1 MSLNQAFQTAVA
13 YRQGMID
20 RNMDAAAQAPMLAI
34 QALNVGLQ
42 AQAQSQQAQF
52 QMQSMVLGTQLQI
65 EETKAKQAMQVME
78 FDLKQR
84 QIAADQIMARQ
95 NYDLNLK
102 RTNAAVAASDAQS
115 QAAQIEIANAR
126 AGQDA
131 NNALGVA
138 MANGM
143 TMDDLVR
150 GKGTE
155 YLAPLQQTN
164 PLAFAQLGKMLG
176 QEKEKQIAGLSASVF
191 DLNLKV
197 ADAMSNSRL
206 SPGERAIAMQA
217 VSPLLKQQAGKLSEL
232 TGQPVQTIGDSG
244 IANQLAAFSK
254 KPGLDADTAIKALA
268 EIRQTREGLDP
279 EKDASKIS
287 LLDQR
292 ESDIWQGLSPVSPP
306 VAGEDPATT
315 ARKDL
320 LAQKDAAL
328 AQMRAQR
335 NITRDP
341 EAVQKEAAKVSAMD
355 AVGAWESAGATKASN
370 LLTQIL
376 SNGTDPRFAEAQRL
390 KHILD
395 AAVKATRADA
405 GGRNTETYRP
415 ATPSER
421 KAVAAQTINPLAPGA
436 VATVTAAPGTRIY
449 PLTKAEMEAM
459 TKDPS
464 FENVQRILSR
474 LEVK

>member
-20 RNMDAAAQAPMLAI
+20 RNLDAAAQAPMLAI

-84 QIAADQIMARQ
+84 QLAADQVMARQ

-102 RTNAAVAASDAQS
+102 RTNAAVAASDAQA
-115 QAAQIEIANAR
+115 QAALIEIANAR

-138 MANGM
+138 MANGV

-150 GKGTE
+150 GKGME
-155 YLAPLQQTN
+155 YLAPLEQTN
-164 PLAFAQLGKMLG
+164 PLAFAQVGKMIG

-217 VSPLLKQQAGKLSEL
+217 VSPLLKQQAWKLAEL

-244 IANQLAAFSK
+244 IANQLAAFSTK
-254 KPGLDADTAIKALA
+254 SGLDPADAIKALA

-279 EKDASKIS
+279 EKDAVKIS

-292 ESDIWQGLSPVSPP
+292 ESDIWQGLSPVASPA
-306 VAGEDPATT
+306 AGEDPATA
-315 ARKDL
+315 ARKEL
-320 LAQKDAAL
+320 LAKADAARAALTITASRATSPAVL
-328 AQMRAQR
+328 AANRATAAAT
-335 NITRDP
+335 TRID
-341 EAVQKEAAKVSAMD
+341 K
-355 AVGAWESAGATKASN
+355 WENATGTKAATA
-370 LLTQIL
+370 LDTILTTSADPQQI
-376 SNGTDPRFAEAQRL
+376 AEAQKLRN
-390 KHILD
+390 ILD
-395 AAVKATRADA
+395 AAIRATRAGVQ
-405 GGRNTETYRP
+405 GG
-415 ATPSER
+415 A
-421 KAVAAQTINPLAPGA
+421 A
-436 VATVTAAPGTRIY
+436 VATRTLAPSEPSGYPTFGVTGTPGAMTSTRVRT
-449 PLTKAEMEAM
+449 LTQAEMDSL
-459 TKDPS
+459 TDDPS
-464 FENVQRILSR
+464 FENVKAILSR

>member
-1 MSLNQAFQTAVA
+1 MSLNQAFQTSVA

-84 QIAADQIMARQ
+84 QLAADQIMARQ

-244 IANQLAAFSK
+244 IANQLAAFTRKS
-254 KPGLDADTAIKALA
+254 GLDAETSIKALA
-268 EIRQTREGLDP
+268 EIRQTREALDP
-279 EKDASKIS
+279 EKDAAKIS
-287 LLDQR
+287 DLDQR
-292 ESDIWQGLSPVSPP
+292 ERDIWQGLSPITGP
-306 VAGEDPATT
+306 ATGEEDPATK

-328 AQMRAQR
+328 AKLQAQR
-335 NITRDP
+335 NLTRDP
-341 EAVQKEAAKVSAMD
+341 ADVQKDAAKDSAIT
-355 AVGAWESAGATKASN
+355 AVGKWENRGAADASN
-370 LLTQIL
+370 LLTDIL
-376 SNGTDPRFAEAQRL
+376 ANGSDPRFAEAQRL
-390 KHILD
+390 KLILD

-405 GGRNTETYRP
+405 AGLDTRAFRP
-415 ATPSER
+415 ATAGEQ
-421 KAVAAQTINPLAPGA
+421 KAISSTSYPVSLIGAPLVTSAPA
-436 VATVTAAPGTRIY
+436 VRVY
-449 PLTKAEMEAM
+449 PLTKAEMDAM

-464 FENVQRILSR
+464 FENVKRILSR

>member
-13 YRQGMID
+13 YRQGMIEQ
-20 RNMDAAAQAPMLAI
+20 NQAAAAQAPMLAI
-34 QALNVGLQ
+34 QALGVGLQ

-52 QMQSMVLGTQLQI
+52 QMQSMVLQTQLQI

-84 QIAADQIMARQ
+84 QISAEQLIARQ

-115 QAAQIEIANAR
+115 QAAQIELANAR

-155 YLAPLQQTN
+155 YLAPLQQSN
-164 PLAFAQLGKMLG
+164 PLAFAQLGKLIG

-197 ADAMSNSRL
+197 ADAMGNSRL

-232 TGQPVQTIGDSG
+232 TGRSIQTIGDSS
-244 IANQLAAFSK
+244 IADKLAAFKMGAPAMDPKDGVAILAEVRARREAIGPRTPETEAAHRELDTLDQTTYERMGMSTPPETNPKDPVGDELNAPVTPKIEWGGNPDVAVRNAKQGAATEAWNSFEKSK
-254 KPGLDADTAIKALA
+254 VAEGIMPVLTAARSQAAAAGDTARVAEVDRLKLAL
-268 EIRQTREGLDP
+268 
-279 EKDASKIS
+279 DASKAATLRGITGS
-287 LLDQR
+287 DFWRSSGPVERGLTAEEARDRFMTAYRFQSEVPRVGGMSQR
-292 ESDIWQGLSPVSPP
+292 Q
-306 VAGEDPATT
+306 
-315 ARKDL
+315 
-320 LAQKDAAL
+320 
-328 AQMRAQR
+328 
-335 NITRDP
+335 
-341 EAVQKEAAKVSAMD
+341 
-355 AVGAWESAGATKASN
+355 
-370 LLTQIL
+370 
-376 SNGTDPRFAEAQRL
+376 
-390 KHILD
+390 
-395 AAVKATRADA
+395 
-405 GGRNTETYRP
+405 
-415 ATPSER
+415 
-421 KAVAAQTINPLAPGA
+421 
-436 VATVTAAPGTRIY
+436 
-449 PLTKAEMEAM
+449 MEAFPAKP
-459 TKDPS
+459 TYAQVKELLES
-464 FENVQRILSR
+464 
-474 LEVK
+474 LEVKR